1 MADIKGYDIP
11 DELYYHEEHSWA
23 RVDGTKVTVGMSDF
37 FQKEAGDIVFVDLP
51 EEEDDVS
58 QGEVCGKIQSRKWI
72 GKLVSPVSGEII
84 EINEELEDDT
94 SLINTDPY
102 GEGWI
107 VVIEASDLDSDLK
120 NLIHGDAVADFI
132 DKEIKRAEDAPQ
144 PLSPEESVGK
154 MRLPEGFRIEL
165 VASEPEIIKPINLN
179 FNTAGQLLVTQ
190 SVEYPFPHSKLST
203 TV

>member
-1 MADIKGYDIP
+1 MVDIKGYDIP

-107 VVIEASDLDSDLK
+107 IVIEASDLDSDLG

-132 DKEIKRAEDAPQ
+132 DKEIKRAE
-144 PLSPEESVGK
+144 EEK
-154 MRLPEGFRIEL
+154 
-165 VASEPEIIKPINLN
+165 
-179 FNTAGQLLVTQ
+179 AGADM
-190 SVEYPFPHSKLST
+190 
-203 TV
+203 

>member
-1 MADIKGYDIP
+1 MADIKGYNIP

-107 VVIEASDLDSDLK
+107 IVIETSDLDSDLG

-132 DKEIKRAEDAPQ
+132 DKEIKRAE
-144 PLSPEESVGK
+144 EEK
-154 MRLPEGFRIEL
+154 
-165 VASEPEIIKPINLN
+165 
-179 FNTAGQLLVTQ
+179 AGADM
-190 SVEYPFPHSKLST
+190 
-203 TV
+203 